1 MLWNYLNCWK
11 QKVGSVNGNCSILD
25 STNTLS
31 VIKKKHYREDIF
43 QNIESLPENKIVDHD
58 YFGNINNINGYVED
72 VSVYIAGFIAMKILK
87 KTSCEYCKT
96 FLIMTKHDSK
106 LANIKDRGGL
116 IKPSTDVQTVCIET
130 EKVFRQYTHDIILKR
145 KTKQYVVLKVKSN
158 LLNRYDILFN
168 NMPCVNKNIVSLF
181 DFAHQFNTHRDDL
194 IKQVCETYFNIRF
207 FHEVK
212 KANDKLIMR
221 AKYTKLIHFGH
232 E

>member
-1 MLWNYLNCWK
+1 LLKTKGHLHFLITYKLSQDHLETFFSAIRCKGGYNNNPTCRQFQAAYKRLLVHNAI
-11 QKVGSVNGNCSILD
+11 VGSVNGNCSILD

-106 LANIKDRGGL
+106 LANNKDRGGL

-130 EKVFRQYTHDIILKR
+130 
-145 KTKQYVVLKVKSN
+145 
-158 LLNRYDILFN
+158 
-168 NMPCVNKNIVSLF
+168 
-181 DFAHQFNTHRDDL
+181 
-194 IKQVCETYFNIRF
+194 
-207 FHEVK
+207 
-212 KANDKLIMR
+212 
-221 AKYTKLIHFGH
+221 
-232 E
+232 